1 MEKYL
6 CNKFQLTET
15 GAKGLAKA
23 VYSSFSYYA
32 VYMLPI
38 MLIMFFLQ
46 SVMNGTTLGIST
58 SVVAIILIATVLYVV
73 TSINYETTY
82 NETYKES
89 ANLRIEIAD
98 LLKEF
103 PLAYFSKHDISD
115 LSQTIMSDVASIEH
129 ALSHAI
135 GSFIGFIG
143 FFIVISIMMLV
154 GDYQLGLCV
163 IIPLFLSGG
172 ILYATKKKQ
181 IQVRG
186 IHYKKLR
193 DISENFQSAIEMS
206 QEIKSYGLKEK
217 TVRDIKKELEE
228 IRTITAKS

>member
-6 CNKFQLTET
+6 CDKFQLTET

-135 GSFIGFIG
+135 GSFIG
-143 FFIVISIMMLV
+143 IMMLV

-172 ILYATKKKQ
+172 ILYATKKRQ

-193 DISENFQSAIEMS
+193 DISENFQ
-206 QEIKSYGLKEK
+206 
-217 TVRDIKKELEE
+217 
-228 IRTITAKS
+228 